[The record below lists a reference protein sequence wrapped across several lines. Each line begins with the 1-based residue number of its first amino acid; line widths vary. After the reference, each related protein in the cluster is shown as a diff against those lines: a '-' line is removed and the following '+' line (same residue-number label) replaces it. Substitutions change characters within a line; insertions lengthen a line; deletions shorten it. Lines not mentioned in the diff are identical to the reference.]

1 MHDQRQ
7 PPPPGH
13 SAEVFEGDLN
23 NPRGLIEAL
32 RSCRI
37 RLGYGYSDVAER
49 AGVDRATLSKL
60 ESGSLTNPTLAT
72 LSKYAEAL
80 GVRLM
85 WRVTYEPPSSPA
97 QQQEA
102 SMLEF
107 DDLFEEPIEFL
118 EEPAAGAFDRQKA
131 IDEFIAW
138 LGTPVPYQ
146 PVYLEQAQ
154 EQLAELPDRC
164 FAALRGITDA
174 EVEKA
179 IQQIMTPSVESND
192 NHPRI
197 EEWRR
202 CLHAVAD
209 QLLRPGDLTGPGRVK
224 VVEAMTRLSGYH
236 HHSSGLF
243 GKFRPTARKLVELLF
258 LSRGVSL
265 PYLKI
270 VGEWDEAVPEP
281 EKDTLISLWKFA
293 GQDRARASRILCFI
307 CSHDYS
313 GAYTTVEIHEKLRQR
328 TRRDDTLLNRWSV
341 SSPSVDVIARSIA
354 VKKQELIDFL
364 NLYGFD
370 QNEMTKP
377 SRDTRRRWFERWNH
391 LKRKAKADE

>member
-7 PPPPGH
+7 PPPPGDL
-13 SAEVFEGDLN
+13 AEVFEGDLN
-23 NPRGLIEAL
+23 NPKGLIDAL

-49 AGVDRATLSKL
+49 AGVDRATLSRL
-60 ESGSLTNPTLAT
+60 ESGALTNPTVQT

-80 GVRLM
+80 GVQLS
-85 WRVTYEPPSSPA
+85 WRVTYEPPSPA
-97 QQQEA
+97 QLQEA
-102 SMLEF
+102 SMLDF
-107 DDLFEEPIEFL
+107 DELFEEPIELL
-118 EEPAAGAFDRQKA
+118 EEPAAAAFDRQKA

-138 LGTPVPYQ
+138 LGTPVPYP
-146 PVYLEQAQ
+146 PVYHEQAQ
-154 EQLAELPDRC
+154 KQLSELSDRC
-164 FAALRGITDA
+164 FAALRSITDA
-174 EVEKA
+174 EVEKT
-179 IQQIMTPSVESND
+179 IQIMKPSVESND

-209 QLLRPGDLTGPGRVK
+209 QLLRPGDVSGPGRVR
-224 VVEAMTRLSGYH
+224 VVEAMVRLSGYYH
-236 HHSSGLF
+236 HAAGLF
-243 GKFRPTARKLVELLF
+243 GAFRPTARKLVEMLF

-270 VGEWDEAVPEP
+270 VGEWDEAVPDSD
-281 EKDTLISLWKFA
+281 KDTLISLWKFA
-293 GQDRARASRILCFI
+293 GQDRGRASRILCFI
-307 CSHDYS
+307 CSHDYT
-313 GAYTTVEIHEKLRQR
+313 GAYTTSEIHEKLRQR
-328 TRRDDTLLNRWSV
+328 ARRDDTLLNRWSV
-341 SSPSVDVIARSIA
+341 SSPSVDAIARSMA

-377 SRDTRRRWFERWNH
+377 NRNTRRRWFERWNH
-391 LKRKAKADE
+391 LKRKRKADE

>member
-1 MHDQRQ
+1 MHDQIQ
-7 PPPPGH
+7 PPPRP
-13 SAEVFEGDLN
+13 STEVFEGDLN
-23 NPRGLIEAL
+23 NPKGLIDAL

-60 ESGSLTNPTLAT
+60 ESGALTNPTVQT
-72 LSKYAEAL
+72 LSRYAEAL
-80 GVRLM
+80 GVRLS
-85 WRVTYEPPSSPA
+85 WRVTYEPPPGPA

-102 SMLEF
+102 SMLDF
-107 DDLFEEPIEFL
+107 DDLFEEPVEFQ
-118 EEPAAGAFDRQKA
+118 EELTTGAFDRQMA

-154 EQLAELPDRC
+154 EQLPELTDRC
-164 FAALRGITDA
+164 FAALRSITDA
-174 EVEKA
+174 EVPKA
-179 IQQIMTPSVESND
+179 IQLMQPSVENNH

-209 QLLRPGDLTGPGRVK
+209 QLLRPGDVSGPGRVR
-224 VVEAMTRLSGYH
+224 VVEAMVRLSGYYH
-236 HHSSGLF
+236 HAAGLF
-243 GKFRPTARKLVELLF
+243 GAFRPTARKLVEMLF

-270 VGEWDEAVPEP
+270 VGEWEEAVPDP
-281 EKDTLISLWKFA
+281 DKDTLISLWKFA
-293 GQDRARASRILCFI
+293 GQDRGRASRILCFI
-307 CSHDYS
+307 CSHDYT
-313 GAYTTVEIHEKLRQR
+313 GVHTTAEIHEKLRQR
-328 TRRDDTLLNRWSV
+328 ARRDDTLLNRWSV

-377 SRDTRRRWFERWNH
+377 NRDSRRRWFERWNH
-391 LKRKAKADE
+391 LKRKP